1 MSTNTIDTGDGNDRV
16 DGLGY
21 YSSNVIDL
29 GAGDDVAQFNYLS
42 GDASRPGVT
51 TLTLGSGADT
61 IELPRYSIS
70 PNENATITVTDFNA
84 GEDRFL
90 VNDFLDRQLTGW
102 DGVSNPFGAGF
113 MQLVQ
118 DGANTLIQTDANGGG
133 NGYLT
138 MVTLE
143 NVLRTDLSVDNFQ
156 LDATSGQGY
165 EPDGSG
171 VFGSAIIGTSGNDTL
186 TGLFGDDTI
195 TGGGGADI
203 LNGANGSDSLN
214 GGTGDDV
221 LTGGFGD
228 DVFVFNSGGGADTI
242 TDFGEGNDV
251 IDLSDF
257 ADSGYDSL
265 ANVKSYSTQI
275 GNDVN
280 IDLGNGN
287 SVTLG
292 GVDLIGLH
300 ADDFLFV

>member
-1 MSTNTIDTGDGNDRV
+1 
-16 DGLGY
+16 
-21 YSSNVIDL
+21 
-29 GAGDDVAQFNYLS
+29 
-42 GDASRPGVT
+42 VT

-171 VFGSAIIGTSGNDTL
+171 VFGSVIIGTSGNDTL
-186 TGLFGDDTI
+186 TGSFGDDTI
-195 TGGGGADI
+195 TGGDGADI

-214 GGTGDDV
+214 GGAGDDV

-242 TDFGEGNDV
+242 TDFGAGNNV

-257 ADSGYDSL
+257 AGYDSL
-265 ANVKSYSTQI
+265 TNVISHSTQT
-275 GNDVN
+275 GNDVS
-280 IDLGNGN
+280 IDLGNGD
-287 SVTLG
+287 SVTLE
-292 GVDLIGLH
+292 GVDLNSLH
-300 ADDFLFV
+300 TDDFLFA